1 MLDGLIALAQSDA
14 AGLILAGFFGSLGRY
29 ALILLGFSLVIFF
42 HEVGHFMAAKA
53 CKVRV
58 DKFAIGF
65 GKELFGFTKG
75 ETRYSFNALPLGG
88 YEKMLGQA
96 KRALL
101 STKKK

>member
-1 MLDGLIALAQSDA
+1 MLDGLIASAQSDA

-65 GKELFGFTKG
+65 GKELFGFG
-75 ETRYSFNALPLGG
+75 VELVGYFVDLELFIAFAAFQPDLPAGP
-88 YEKMLGQA
+88 
-96 KRALL
+96 
-101 STKKK
+101 